1 MPKNRSFFFDK
12 LRLPPAR
19 LRRRVSPRN
28 IPGPQVLARHRTHII
43 GQDRAIEALELGL
56 RINSPG
62 YNIFV
67 AGPSGC
73 GKMTTTRH
81 VLATFKQPRCPL
93 KDYVYVHNFVEPDR
107 PRLLTLEPGQ
117 GPRLK
122 KAMQRLI
129 KGLQRELPK
138 ALGAEAYHKERDR
151 VLNEFQSQEHQ
162 LISAFQERVRRR
174 GFAVVELQEG
184 PTTEHD
190 VLPLV
195 NGEPVPLATL
205 EERVRAGKM
214 NRLKFRQLARRH
226 QRLRAEMEQVSRR
239 TRSLAREMTLRLE
252 EIDRRAGAQVID
264 GQIEDLR
271 EQFPAAGVRDYLD
284 EVREALLDKIPFL
297 VQGEERR
304 GEEAAAEGTPDPFD
318 LYQVN
323 VILTNARR
331 KECPVVF
338 EPSPSLSR
346 LLGTIERPLDEG
358 GRPQAEHMTIRAGS
372 LLRANGGFLLLRAE
386 DLLIEPG
393 AWKVLKQA
401 VATGQLEIR
410 PPEGPMA
417 GASSGLKPDPIPLDV
432 KIILQGDES
441 LYRSLY
447 LAEDDFKKTFKI
459 KAEFDTCMEYE
470 RANLDKFAAFAYR
483 VVQEEDLARVS
494 RAVIAALVEEAMRD
508 VEDQR
513 KISTR
518 FRLVADLL
526 REASYWARRAG
537 RHHLQLEDVRQ
548 AVRHRRQRVNLA
560 EEHYREDIQ
569 RDVVMV
575 STSGWQVGQ
584 VNGLA
589 VFDLGDYSF
598 GKPCRITAAVAVGRQ
613 GVVNIEREV
622 GLSGS
627 IHDKGVY
634 IISGFLANRFGGK
647 FPLSLDASIC
657 FEQSYS
663 EIDGDSASSSE
674 IYALLSRLS
683 GLPINQGI
691 AVTGSVNQQ
700 GEIQPIGGVNHK
712 IEGFFQVC
720 ADRGLD
726 GTQGV
731 IIPRGNLQ
739 HLMLDEEVIE
749 AARRGLFHVWAVAKV
764 DQGMEILTGVPA
776 GQLSPAGVFPAGS
789 INRLVADRLAQM
801 AGVMREY
808 GQATK

>member
-1 MPKNRSFFFDK
+1 MAIRCSILHKKMRVP
-12 LRLPPAR
+12 LAR
-19 LRRRVSPRN
+19 LRQRVNPRN

-81 VLATFKQPRCPL
+81 VLATFKQPRFPL
-93 KDYVYVHNFVEPDR
+93 QDYVYVHNFVEPDR
-107 PRLLTLEPGQ
+107 PRLIMLDPGQ

-122 KAMQRLI
+122 RSMQRLI
-129 KGLQRELPK
+129 KNLQRELPK
-138 ALGAEAYHKERDR
+138 VLGAESYHKERDR

-162 LISAFQERVRRR
+162 LITSFQERVRRR
-174 GFAVVELQEG
+174 GFAVVEMQDG
-184 PTTEHD
+184 PTSEHD

-205 EERVRAGKM
+205 EEKVQAGKL

-239 TRSLAREMTLRLE
+239 TRSLAREMALRLE

-264 GQIEDLR
+264 GLVEDLR
-271 EQFPAAGVRDYLD
+271 EQFPGGGVRDYLD

-297 VQGEERR
+297 VQGDERH
-304 GEEAAAEGTPDPFD
+304 GEEAPEGAPDPFD

-323 VILTNARR
+323 VVLTNARR

-338 EPSPSLSR
+338 EPSPTVSR

-358 GRPQAEHMTIRAGS
+358 GRLQAEHMTIRAGS
-372 LLRANGGFLLLRAE
+372 LLRSNGGFLLLKGE

-410 PPEGPMA
+410 PPEGPMV
-417 GASSGLKPDPIPLDV
+417 GVSSGLKPDPIPLDV

-441 LYRSLY
+441 LYRTLY

-459 KAEFDTCMEYE
+459 KAEFDMCMEFN
-470 RANLDKFAAFAYR
+470 RTSLDKFAAFSYR
-483 VVQEEDLARVS
+483 VVQEEELARPN

-508 VEDQR
+508 VEDQQ
-513 KISTR
+513 KVSTR

-537 RHHLQLEDVRQ
+537 RHHLQLADVNQ
-548 AVRHRRQRVNLA
+548 AVQHRRRRVNLA
-560 EEHYREDIQ
+560 EERYREDIQ
-569 RDVVMV
+569 RDIMMV
-575 STSGWQVGQ
+575 STSGWEVGQ

-589 VFDLGDYSF
+589 VFDLGDYCF
-598 GKPCRITAAVAVGRQ
+598 GKPCRITAAVEVGRR
-613 GVVNIEREV
+613 GVLNIEREA

-627 IHDKGVY
+627 LHDKGVY
-634 IISGFLANRFGGK
+634 ILSGYLANRFGGR
-647 FPLSLDASIC
+647 FPLSLSASIC

-683 GLPINQGI
+683 GLPVNQGI

-739 HLMLDEEVIE
+739 HLMLDEDLID
-749 AARRGLFHVWAVAKV
+749 ASRRGRFHLWAISNV

-776 GQLSPAGVFPAGS
+776 GRPSARGVFPPGTF
-789 INRLVADRLAQM
+789 NRLVADRLAQM
-801 AGVMREY
+801 AGLMREY
-808 GQATK
+808 GPAAR